1 MRAGQ
6 RKPIRRGGAGAWLL
20 IGIALAT
27 LASSCHTPPRDYTPT
42 AARFYLEAPAG
53 QGAVATLPES
63 GVRIPIGAKPVISE
77 FDLVDAEIAQVELGP
92 CLMFRLSPAAA
103 RDLYRLTAANQ
114 GRRLVLTLNNAA
126 AGARRIDAPMG
137 DGTILIFI
145 EMPDDQLPALVRNL
159 KITSEEFQR
168 AAAHAS

>member
-1 MRAGQ
+1 MRAD
-6 RKPIRRGGAGAWLL
+6 RVPPVRRGRAGAWLL
-20 IGIALAT
+20 AGVALMAL
-27 LASSCHTPPRDYTPT
+27 LASCHTPPRDYTPT
-42 AARFYLEAPAG
+42 LARLYLEAPAG

-77 FDLVDAEIAQVELGP
+77 FDLVDAEIAQVELGS
-92 CLMFRLSPAAA
+92 CLALHLTPAAA
-103 RDLYRLTAANQ
+103 RDLYRLTASNQ